1 MHMKLPTPIDTVQ
14 KVPVETVSSIDIGST
29 SSDTQNLMLTGDQ
42 NIIDIAYAVRWK
54 IRDPERFLFVLAE
67 PEDTIRE
74 VTESAMRAAIS
85 SVTLNAAIGPQRT
98 QIADLVRERAQEV
111 LDSYNAGVAVLGADI
126 KIGRAWCREGV
137 GQYV

>member
-1 MHMKLPTPIDTVQ
+1 MEFRSVLFR
-14 KVPVETVSSIDIGST
+14 S
-29 SSDTQNLMLTGDQ
+29 
-42 NIIDIAYAVRWK
+42 AYAVRGK

-111 LDSYNAGVAVLGADI
+111 LDSYNAGVDVLGVDI
-126 KIGRAWCREGV
+126 KQADPPKEVDEAFKDVSASQQDPKKCRKDANPKPQQPTPPAQGAE
-137 GQYV
+137 

>member
-1 MHMKLPTPIDTVQ
+1 
-14 KVPVETVSSIDIGST
+14 
-29 SSDTQNLMLTGDQ
+29 MLTGDQ

-98 QIADLVRERAQEV
+98 QITDLVRERAPEV
-111 LDSYNAGVAVLGADI
+111 LDSYNAGGAVLGVDI
-126 KIGRAWCREGV
+126 NQAEPPKDEDEPLNPLSPS
-137 GQYV
+137 